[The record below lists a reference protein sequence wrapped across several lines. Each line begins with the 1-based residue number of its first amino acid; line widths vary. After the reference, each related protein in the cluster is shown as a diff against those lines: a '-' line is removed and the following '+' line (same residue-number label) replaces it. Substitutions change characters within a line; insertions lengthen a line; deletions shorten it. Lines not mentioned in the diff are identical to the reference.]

1 MKKIKLYLS
10 VFLIGSLVIGCN
22 SETDDLG
29 VQLFNKDAVSGE
41 VNSYDLVVYNV
52 NNGDEVRADSYALSM
67 ATLGAFTESQ
77 FGMQKAS
84 YVTQVRLSSYSPNLG
99 SNPVVDSVV
108 VELKPEYYT
117 SADSIVTSRGNLNY
131 NGVSVM
137 QTMTTY
143 KAVKYGKAK
152 SLLTIKVSEV
162 TEDLGVV
169 GTELKSNKKVSE
181 GVVLGTK
188 VFDGNVRAINI
199 VNSLNNNSLLN
210 REAGIRI
217 NLDKAFFQQKIANK
231 NGGAELA
238 SESAFV
244 NYFKGLRFYVEEND
258 GYLLTFT
265 PNEVK
270 MTMYYYNDSSKGNT
284 LSLNLGASNVHLS
297 QIAYNRSSN
306 FNAVMNNVNTTDGD
320 ALLYVQGMG
329 GSGVGVK
336 LSGETIESLK
346 KQYKNNNSA
355 ILSAKIRLYTA
366 SIWNNTY
373 TKPSS
378 YLVKELGSDNFLTD
392 LITMQTNANYSLVTA
407 YALNTNSAYYD
418 IDITKTIKDI
428 VEKGGTSK
436 DLVINVGSYLRGVN
450 GSLVSENYNS
460 NVYSPNRVILVGTD
474 ATNKNRVRLI
484 VTNVVK

>member
-1 MKKIKLYLS
+1 
-10 VFLIGSLVIGCN
+10 
-22 SETDDLG
+22 
-29 VQLFNKDAVSGE
+29 
-41 VNSYDLVVYNV
+41 
-52 NNGDEVRADSYALSM
+52 
-67 ATLGAFTESQ
+67 
-77 FGMQKAS
+77 
-84 YVTQVRLSSYSPNLG
+84 
-99 SNPVVDSVV
+99 
-108 VELKPEYYT
+108 
-117 SADSIVTSRGNLNY
+117 
-131 NGVSVM
+131 
-137 QTMTTY
+137 
-143 KAVKYGKAK
+143 
-152 SLLTIKVSEV
+152 
-162 TEDLGVV
+162 
-169 GTELKSNKKVSE
+169 
-181 GVVLGTK
+181 
-188 VFDGNVRAINI
+188 
-199 VNSLNNNSLLN
+199 
-210 REAGIRI
+210 
-217 NLDKAFFQQKIANK
+217 
-231 NGGAELA
+231 
-238 SESAFV
+238 
-244 NYFKGLRFYVEEND
+244 
-258 GYLLTFT
+258 
-265 PNEVK
+265 
-270 MTMYYYNDSSKGNT
+270 
-284 LSLNLGASNVHLS
+284 
-297 QIAYNRSSN
+297 
-306 FNAVMNNVNTTDGD
+306 MNNVNTTDGD

-418 IDITKTIKDI
+418 IEIKDI

-474 ATNKNRVRLI
+474 ATNKNRARLI